1 MDPVLPFF
9 LNQSPGMLRESKNL
23 QKILDTKR
31 AGEGGKTTLQ
41 VPSEL
46 LWRVKIGPKTL
57 FLKKFKKLFNP
68 KNPGNT
74 RK

>member
-31 AGEGGKTTLQ
+31 VGERLKLL
-41 VPSEL
+41 SESS
-46 LWRVKIGPKTL
+46 
-57 FLKKFKKLFNP
+57 
-68 KNPGNT
+68 
-74 RK
+74 

>member
-9 LNQSPGMLRESKNL
+9 ESVPGYAAGIEKSSKNFGH
-23 QKILDTKR
+23 K
-31 AGEGGKTTLQ
+31 ACGGGGKTTLQ